1 MSKFDEKALQKRLF
15 AMQDAEYRAFNS
27 KLIPTVDPDTVIG
40 VRTPALRKFAKAYAK
55 EPESVEFL
63 KILPHKYYEENNLH
77 ACLIELLPD
86 YDQVIAALDEFLP
99 YVDNWATCDLLR
111 PKIFKNH
118 LPKLLEQIKL
128 WLSDAYCCQTYT
140 VRFAVEMLM
149 TFYLDEH
156 FRPEYLAWVA
166 AIRSEEYY
174 VNMMIAWY
182 FATALAKQY
191 EATLPYIEQQRL
203 APWTHNKAIQKACES
218 YRVSAEHKAKLRSFK
233 LKTQK
238 LTENNSK

>member
-1 MSKFDEKALQKRLF
+1 MSKFDEKALQERLF

-27 KLIPTVDPDTVIG
+27 KLIPTVDPDAVIG

-77 ACLIELLPD
+77 ACLIELMPD

-118 LPKLLEQIKL
+118 LPELLEQIKL
-128 WLSDAYCCQTYT
+128 CLSDAYCRQTYT

-166 AIRSEEYY
+166 VIRSEEYY

-238 LTENNSK
+238 NNGK